1 MSPKSLNKMIIS
13 LLIRK
18 KENKTKK
25 FIIDL
30 LQKLKTVCKLREK
43 SSSTSKLI
51 IF

>member
-1 MSPKSLNKMIIS
+1 MIIS

-18 KENKTKK
+18 KKNKTKK

-30 LQKLKTVCKLREK
+30 LKKLMTVNIMREK
-43 SSSTSKLI
+43 SSSTSTLI